1 MRLYDFICQFMYDK
15 DDISIYDEKELKY
28 LIRGTRQ
35 EFIRN
40 DFEELHNSEVDS
52 IDIDVEYNSIRINIW
67 KM

>member
-15 DDISIYDEKELKY
+15 DDISIYDENGLKY
-28 LIRGTRQ
+28 LIRGIRQ

-40 DFEELHNSEVDS
+40 DFEELHNSEVES
-52 IDIDVEYNSIRINIW
+52 IDIDFEYNSIRINIW